1 MDNKYKLLIFD
12 WDGTLMD
19 SEATIVTC
27 MQQAIEQENMETR
40 SHDEIRNIIG
50 LGLEEAIQSLF
61 PEADEFMINTLV
73 NSYRSY
79 FFSNDA
85 PQSQLFSGVEETI
98 AALDEAGFLLAIAT
112 GKSRRGLD
120 KELSASGL
128 DEYFHIT
135 RTAEETC
142 SKPNPMMLDEITI
155 DYGVEVENSLM
166 IGDSEYDLQMAN
178 NFSMDSLAVTCGVHE
193 RERLLEQN
201 PVGMINSVTEIADW
215 LNNEY

>member
-27 MQQAIEQENMETR
+27 MQQAIEQENMEFR
-40 SHDEIRNIIG
+40 SYEEVRNIIG

-61 PEADEFMINTLV
+61 PESDEFMINAMV
-73 NSYRSY
+73 NTYRSY
-79 FFSNDA
+79 FFSGDA
-85 PQSQLFSGVEETI
+85 PQSQLFSGVAETI
-98 AALDEAGFLLAIAT
+98 EALDNAGFMLAIAT

-120 KELSASGL
+120 KELSSSGL
-128 DEYFHIT
+128 DDYFHIT
-135 RTAEETC
+135 RTAEETF
-142 SKPNPMMLDEITI
+142 SKPHPMMLDEITI
-155 DYGVEVENSLM
+155 DYGVEVEQALM

-178 NFSMDSLAVTCGVHE
+178 NLGMDSLAVTCGVHE

-201 PVGMINSVTEIADW
+201 PVGMIHSVIEMPDW
-215 LNNEY
+215 LKNEY